1 VRLNPDGEV
10 PDVGIPRRLAA
21 AMTIGEQQEWLGRH
35 LGRHRV
41 SRRTALRGGASVL
54 AALGAT
60 TAPWALTACA
70 RAASTPVAVIGR
82 HLSFGSDPRRQMA
95 IAAELTGKPVG
106 PVLVDVGADA
116 TYGQTLDAEVRN
128 LVSMVPQQDGDIRG
142 AEQYFVHGF
151 VDGLAP
157 GARVHYRFRLADGTT
172 TPDAV
177 FTAAPARNAL
187 APFTFTAFADQGVN
201 VDNSYEPDDTRRAA
215 APSDALVALVAAQRP
230 AFHLL
235 AGDICYA
242 DPGGYGHPV
251 KNNGAGSAD
260 NGFDNFDPTVW
271 SQYFGVIEKS
281 AATTPWLFAT
291 GNHDMEALYDDN
303 RAPGGAT
310 HGYAGHTARLDLPRT
325 GPAGCP
331 SVYSVVYGNVGV
343 LSLDANDLSAEI
355 PTNAGYS
362 QGAQL
367 TWLTRRLGELRADP
381 DVDFVVAFF
390 HHCAYATSAAHASD
404 AGVRAALAPLFDRF
418 AVDLVVQGH
427 NHQYERTDPISGG
440 VATRAAPDGASV
452 EAARDGTTYICC
464 GSGGRPRYTW
474 QPGEVDSYRGA
485 PTPARPVT
493 SYLAGPDGAKSP
505 ETVTWSRTRYLD
517 YAFLSVHVTP
527 AAPGGTATM
536 SVRAVTDG
544 GREIDRVDLVRGPR
558 PVTPAWRLSVPGH
571 VG

>member
-1 VRLNPDGEV
+1 
-10 PDVGIPRRLAA
+10 
-21 AMTIGEQQEWLGRH
+21 MTIGEQQEWLRRH

-70 RAASTPVAVIGR
+70 RAASTPVGVIGR
-82 HLSFGSDPRRQMA
+82 HLSVGSDPRRQVA

-106 PVLVDVGADA
+106 PVVVDVGADA

-310 HGYAGHTARLDLPRT
+310 HGYAGHAARLDLPRT

-427 NHQYERTDPISGG
+427 NHQYERTDPIRGG
-440 VATRAAPDGASV
+440 VATREAPTAPASTPRGTAPPTSAAARAGGPATPGSPARSTATAARRRPRGPSPATWPGRTGRRAPRPSRGHAPATSTTPSCPCTSRRPHRAAP
-452 EAARDGTTYICC
+452 R
-464 GSGGRPRYTW
+464 R
-474 QPGEVDSYRGA
+474 
-485 PTPARPVT
+485 
-493 SYLAGPDGAKSP
+493 
-505 ETVTWSRTRYLD
+505 
-517 YAFLSVHVTP
+517 
-527 AAPGGTATM
+527 
-536 SVRAVTDG
+536 
-544 GREIDRVDLVRGPR
+544 
-558 PVTPAWRLSVPGH
+558 
-571 VG
+571 